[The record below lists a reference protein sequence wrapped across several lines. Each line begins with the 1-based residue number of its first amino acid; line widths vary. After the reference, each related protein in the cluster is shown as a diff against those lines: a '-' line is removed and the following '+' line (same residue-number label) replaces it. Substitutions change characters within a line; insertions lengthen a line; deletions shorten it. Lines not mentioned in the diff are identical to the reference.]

1 MGSYFFAAKT
11 DLTEPV
17 RIKSF
22 YADGRLDQEVTSVSV
37 SALEKISDETVELFI
52 MNLVVTFF
60 YKKWPYFIGFGVV
73 EGLMYYFKGAT
84 GNFSTAFP
92 IFFIGWLYY
101 NWIAR

>member
-1 MGSYFFAAKT
+1 
-11 DLTEPV
+11 
-17 RIKSF
+17 
-22 YADGRLDQEVTSVSV
+22 
-37 SALEKISDETVELFI
+37 

-73 EGLMYYFKGAT
+73 EGLMYYFKGTT